1 MARVG
6 EADLGRITRMIAS
19 ARSASPVEP
28 IPRAT
33 LAELRDLVG
42 ADEAEYFEL
51 RRADR
56 GVVAHVQA
64 EDVEPDPGSEET
76 LRRYGAQNPL
86 NWRRWRPDDGPMRL
100 SARINR
106 RALERLEFYQGFLR
120 ANRVTDNL
128 KVWLHSDA
136 ESAACVQLW
145 RLGGTFSQRDEDVLG
160 VLHRHLIDL
169 RADALHRSPIVSGRD
184 ATLTRREAEILSWA
198 VRGAS
203 DSAIATRFGMSPAT
217 VGKHLENAFA
227 ALGVHSRTEAL
238 WRLAGAAPDADRG
251 GEPHRR

>member
-1 MARVG
+1 MARV
-6 EADLGRITRMIAS
+6 EVADLGRITRLLAS
-19 ARSASPVEP
+19 ARSTIAEPVP
-28 IPRAT
+28 YHT
-33 LAELRDLVG
+33 LVELRDLVG
-42 ADEAEYFEL
+42 ADAAEYFEM

-56 GVVAHVQA
+56 GVLAHVQTA
-64 EDVEPDPGSEET
+64 DGEPAPGSAEA

-100 SARINR
+100 SARISR

-120 ANRVTDNL
+120 ANGLTDNL

-145 RLGGTFSQRDEDVLG
+145 RIGGTFSQRDEDVLG
-160 VLHRHLIDL
+160 VLHRHLIHL
-169 RADALHRSPIVSGRD
+169 RAEARSRTPVASRTD
-184 ATLTRREAEILSWA
+184 ATLTRREAEILTWA
-198 VRGAS
+198 ARGES
-203 DSAIATRFGMSPAT
+203 DATIAARFGMSPAT

-238 WRLAGAAPDADRG
+238 WRLAGAVPDADRH
-251 GEPHRR
+251 GERRGR